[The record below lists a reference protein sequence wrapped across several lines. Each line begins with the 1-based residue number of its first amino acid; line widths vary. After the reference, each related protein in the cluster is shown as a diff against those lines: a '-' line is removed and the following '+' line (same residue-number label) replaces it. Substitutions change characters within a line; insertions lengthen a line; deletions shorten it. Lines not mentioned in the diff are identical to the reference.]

1 MWVRAYI
8 AQLSAARAKP
18 HRNRVC
24 GPGHYGNSRAPGK
37 RQVLST
43 LGKVAVTRGRGALQ
57 KAPEVP
63 TRCGTVSLC
72 GQPHAAAGLPLV
84 TSIQGFNLLCQGS
97 INPTSRLQP
106 GFINETLTAFY
117 CLVWHHSKEHQS
129 EFLSTR
135 WPRIISHA
143 RRVDLLD
150 KTMRT
155 RCCCATRR
163 SVQSQ
168 PQSRGCWQS
177 AASASPLAKL
187 PLPLSCMS
195 VSVSAITALGGLT
208 KQGEAQ
214 AEF

>member
-117 CLVWHHSKEHQS
+117 CLVWHHSKEHN
-129 EFLSTR
+129 LSSSLRADRR
-135 WPRIISHA
+135 WFHTL
-143 RRVDLLD
+143 VEL
-150 KTMRT
+150 T
-155 RCCCATRR
+155 
-163 SVQSQ
+163 
-168 PQSRGCWQS
+168 CW
-177 AASASPLAKL
+177 
-187 PLPLSCMS
+187 
-195 VSVSAITALGGLT
+195 T
-208 KQGEAQ
+208 KQCGPDVAVRHDDLFSRSLKAEAADSQ
-214 AEF
+214 QQVQVH